1 MHSYQSGNQS
11 NTAKGFESSLTSN
24 LSAMS
29 RRMKGIDKPPQATTQ
44 RFTVYSRYGREIR
57 KARNRW
63 G

>member
-1 MHSYQSGNQS
+1 
-11 NTAKGFESSLTSN
+11 
-24 LSAMS
+24 MS